1 MPSLPAIE
9 LNALGIEP
17 AGIPVPKSPLKADVR
32 TMNRLVGELLGNRL
46 LTSLLLLQSRE
57 HSPKSEWTSSLVL
70 LRTVLVN
77 VLKYGDKMLHSK
89 HPLSFEVV
97 RISAKQ
103 TLPTVS
109 TIRVELSVVKA

>member
-1 MPSLPAIE
+1 
-9 LNALGIEP
+9 
-17 AGIPVPKSPLKADVR
+17 
-32 TMNRLVGELLGNRL
+32 
-46 LTSLLLLQSRE
+46 
-57 HSPKSEWTSSLVL
+57 
-70 LRTVLVN
+70 VLVN